1 MFSEEDQSKF
11 AKQPLTVNAPPTKSQ
26 EKDPWMMA
34 DFKVT
39 LSYLSKHNP
48 EMPMEAVI

>member
-1 MFSEEDQSKF
+1 
-11 AKQPLTVNAPPTKSQ
+11 
-26 EKDPWMMA
+26 MMA

-48 EMPMEAVI
+48 EMPMEAVIWHLSTNTSS